1 MMKRRSSLV
10 PLVGCGLAAWLLF
23 PIAAEAQVRVPRGV
37 SARPSPAPTART
49 SRDEREATVVRRGP
63 EGRLR
68 SVEGVTYREYERRGT
83 VIRRLPERYTR
94 VVYDGRPYYA
104 CDDTFYIE
112 VSTGPAVEYVVAP
125 PPPGAYVSYLPYGC
139 RRVVHGGRVLYV
151 YDDVYYAEEIYLGQ
165 PRYVVVDPPLGTVV
179 TYLPAGRE
187 IVVHRGVRHY
197 RVGRAYY
204 RPVYSRGSTVYVRV
218 DLD

>member
-1 MMKRRSSLV
+1 MNRRSSFAK
-10 PLVGCGLAAWLLF
+10 LVGCGLAAWLLF
-23 PIAAEAQVRVPRGV
+23 PVAAGAQVRVPRGV
-37 SARPSPAPTART
+37 GARPSPAPTERT
-49 SRDEREATVVRRGP
+49 SHDDRGATVVRRGP
-63 EGRLR
+63 ESRLR

-94 VVYDGRPYYA
+94 VVYGGRPYFC

-112 VSTGPAVEYVVAP
+112 VGRGPAVEYVVAP
-125 PPPGAYVSYLPYGC
+125 PPIGAYVTYLPYGC
-139 RRVVHGGRVLYV
+139 RRVVYGGRVLYA
-151 YDDVYYAEEIYLGQ
+151 YDDVYYAEEIYLGR
-165 PRYVVVDPPLGTVV
+165 PRYVVVEPPLGTVV
-179 TYLPAGRE
+179 TYLPPERE

-204 RPVYSRGSTVYVRV
+204 RPVYDRGSTVYVRV